1 MSNVVDFLTGNLI
14 LNLSILAWAIAQVLK
29 FVITLI
35 SQGKLDWRHILSS
48 GGMPSSHSAFVCAC
62 AAAMG
67 YMYGWAS
74 PVFTIS
80 AVVAIVVMYD
90 AANVRKA
97 AGEQAKID
105 HTAGNAAAGG
115 ELVRRAV
122 LGTPEQDVSRGTP
135 GDPGQKPPARRA
147 EGQRDTALGAGA
159 HQGGRGPGVG
169 EGDNAAQGMER
180 VAGGLLMFPAG
191 DHIFAVQ
198 GQIDVLRGHEEG
210 VQQLSHGVSSMARFR

>member
-97 AGEQAKID
+97 AGPAIFGKELKEFLG
-105 HTAGNAAAGG
+105 HTPFQ
-115 ELVRRAV
+115 V
-122 LGTPEQDVSRGTP
+122 L
-135 GDPGQKPPARRA
+135 
-147 EGQRDTALGAGA
+147 
-159 HQGGRGPGVG
+159 
-169 EGDNAAQGMER
+169 M
-180 VAGGLLMFPAG
+180 GGLLGISVGLLGAW
-191 DHIFAVQ
+191 
-198 GQIDVLRGHEEG
+198 LWT
-210 VQQLSHGVSSMARFR
+210 